1 VGDAAANKALIETF
15 WDDLY
20 RRDFDKVGSYFT
32 ERAHYVDLCS
42 GEEGAYG
49 PEMIKARLRLGIEPL
64 EAYIHHPGLMVADE
78 STVITEHAEEW
89 HWHTGERITFP
100 FVSVHEIRDGKIT
113 RWWDYWDLQTLMNAA
128 PAWWVEHIMQG
139 YR

>member
-139 YR
+139 YQ